1 MINQDSIAGIESLPR
16 IWAFALRLT
25 EQERDAERL
34 VVQACRRFSAGDWS
48 RGASRCL
55 RPLHRFFSI
64 MATVW
69 LEEGY
74 AQRHAQLRPLEGNCI
89 CEPGIAGERRATECI
104 HCLLR
109 HAVASLPDAQR
120 VPMLLVLVEGLSY
133 AEAGDVLEISK
144 NEVAEIVAQ
153 GRATVAGM
161 LSKHRQSHG
170 AWQSELC

>member
-34 VVQACRRFSAGDWS
+34 VVQACRRFTAGDLS

-64 MATVW
+64 MATLW

-74 AQRHAQLRPLEGNCI
+74 AQRHAQLRPLGAD
-89 CEPGIAGERRATECI
+89 CECGPEHSGERAATECF
-104 HCLLR
+104 HCLMR

-133 AEAGDVLEISK
+133 AEAGDVLSISK
-144 NEVAEIVAQ
+144 IEVAEIVAQ
-153 GRATVAGM
+153 GRAKVAGM
-161 LSKHRQSHG
+161 LSKHRQHTG

>member
-1 MINQDSIAGIESLPR
+1 MVNQDSIAGIESLPR

-34 VVQACRRFSAGDWS
+34 VVQACRRFTAGDWS
-48 RGASRCL
+48 GGASRCL

-64 MATVW
+64 MATLW

-74 AQRHAQLRPLEGNCI
+74 AQRAQLRPLGGDCTCGPENSS
-89 CEPGIAGERRATECI
+89 EHPATECI

-109 HAVASLPDAQR
+109 HAVASLPDSQR

-133 AEAGDVLEISK
+133 AEAGDVLAMSK
-144 NEVAEIVAQ
+144 NEVAEVVAQ
-153 GRATVAGM
+153 GRAKVAAM
-161 LSKHRQSHG
+161 LGKHRQQSG

>member
-1 MINQDSIAGIESLPR
+1 MINQDSLAGIESLPR

-34 VVQACRRFSAGDWS
+34 VAQACRRFMAGDWS
-48 RGASRCL
+48 SSASRCL
-55 RPLHRFFSI
+55 RPLHRLFSI
-64 MATVW
+64 MAAVW

-74 AQRHAQLRPLEGNCI
+74 AQRHARMRSLEGECV
-89 CEPGIAGERRATECI
+89 CDGSCDRLATHCA

-109 HAVASLPDAQR
+109 HAVSSLPDAQR

-133 AEAGDVLEISK
+133 AEAGDVLAMSK
-144 NEVAEIVAQ
+144 SDVADVVAQ

-161 LSKHRQSHG
+161 LSKHRQYRG

>member
-1 MINQDSIAGIESLPR
+1 MINQDRFAGIESLPR

-34 VVQACRRFSAGDWS
+34 VAQACRQFSAGDWS
-48 RGASRCL
+48 RSASRCL
-55 RPLHRFFSI
+55 RPLHRLFSI

-74 AQRHAQLRPLEGNCI
+74 AQRHARLQPLEGDCT
-89 CEPGIAGERRATECI
+89 CDPAVSSEGRAIDCV

-109 HAVASLPDAQR
+109 HAVSSLPDAQR

-133 AEAGDVLEISK
+133 AEAGDVLSISK
-144 NEVAEIVAQ
+144 DEVADIVAQ

-161 LSKHRQSHG
+161 LSKHRQFSG
-170 AWQSELC
+170 ARQSELC

>member
-1 MINQDSIAGIESLPR
+1 MINHDSLAGIESLPR

-34 VVQACRRFSAGDWS
+34 VVQACRRFTAAEWS
-48 RGASRCL
+48 RGAL

-64 MATVW
+64 MAAVW

-74 AQRHAQLRPLEGNCI
+74 AQRHARMRPLEGDCT
-89 CEPGIAGERRATECI
+89 CDGSCDQQATNCI

-109 HAVASLPDAQR
+109 YAVSSLPDAQR
-120 VPMLLVLVEGLSY
+120 VPMLLALVEGLSY
-133 AEAGDVLEISK
+133 AEAADVLAMSK
-144 NEVAEIVAQ
+144 NDVADIVAQ

-161 LSKHRQSHG
+161 LSKHRQYSG
-170 AWQSELC
+170 ASQSELC